1 MYCQSRSEN
10 RTFGLF
16 LRTVLVAEDVLEAFV
31 DEDLLRVPLW
41 FSEPGVGAQTGKPGV

>member
-16 LRTVLVAEDVLEAFV
+16 LRTVLVAEDVLEALV
-31 DEDLLRVPLW
+31 DEDLLGVSLW